1 MASAAPPAKKAKTDD
16 NTAMWDI
23 MLVDCRIATMVPGGQ
38 PYGAVGASGDRA
50 SGVIGIVGDRI
61 AFVGTTADLP
71 GDHAGAKEV
80 RDMQGRWVTP
90 GLIDCHTHIVY
101 GPSARLAAR
110 ATFFPAHDSSWS
122 AVQRSTMACADAPFD
137 KTMCFPRRR

>member
-16 NTAMWDI
+16 NTAMWDL

-110 ATFFPAHDSSWS
+110 ATFFPAHDGRCPKDPPWRR
-122 AVQRSTMACADAPFD
+122 ARCAD
-137 KTMCFPRRR
+137 TLSL